1 MQTVLQTRAEATGY
15 AETSTFAD
23 VTSFCDALAREYP
36 FVKRATLC
44 RSTEGRDVPLLIVS
58 KLGFTSGSQAHASGD
73 HLCVYIQANIHAG
86 EVEGKEAILMLVR
99 DLLKSDPTR
108 ILDATT
114 LVIAPIYNADG
125 NEKFGDG
132 LVNRPHQDGPA
143 RVGERHNGMN
153 LDLNRDCI
161 KAESPEMRGVLREVY
176 SAWDPDVVF
185 DLHTTNGT
193 RHRFDLTYGPATHPD
208 TDSAV
213 LRYQRD
219 VLLPTVR
226 KQLRKT
232 HKWELFDYGN
242 AERRSGEMIW
252 ATFGYEGRYVTN
264 YAGLRNRIGILSEAV
279 SFLPFRFRVETTYQF
294 VLATLNKLVD
304 DRKDIRKRIV
314 AADTY
319 RAAEAGIAFEMAA
332 RGKEKVDLEDVP
344 PGTRVDHTKAPTK
357 WKSIVLPTYDRW
369 AMTAAAKVPSLYA
382 VPKSSTDAIRLLRAH
397 GIELT
402 ELRKTPTGFEQ
413 FVIKNTKVSQ
423 PFQGHPLRTVEGTW
437 EPRVT
442 TTDDYWIVS
451 TNQPL
456 RMLIFHLLDPLT
468 TDGFVT
474 WNVFDREITSSKTYP
489 VLRKL

>member
-1 MQTVLQTRAEATGY
+1 MQTVLQTRAEATSY

-23 VTSFCDALAREYP
+23 VTAFCDALARQYP
-36 FVKRATLC
+36 FVKRESLC
-44 RSTEGRDVPLLIVS
+44 RSTEGRDVPLLVVS
-58 KLGFTSGSQAHASGD
+58 KSGFTSGSQAHASGD
-73 HLCVYIQANIHAG
+73 HLVVYIQANIHAG

-99 DLLKSDPTR
+99 DLLKSDSTR

-176 SAWDPDVVF
+176 GAWDPDIVF

-193 RHRFDLTYGPATHPD
+193 RHGFDLTYGPATHPD
-208 TDSAV
+208 TDPAV

-232 HKWELFDYGN
+232 HNWELFDYGN
-242 AERRSGEMIW
+242 AERRGGENIW

-279 SFLPFRFRVETTYQF
+279 SFLPFRFRIETTYQF

-314 AADTY
+314 AADLY
-319 RAAEAGIAFEMAA
+319 RGVEAGIAFEMAA

-344 PGTRVDHTKAPTK
+344 PGTRIDHTKAPTK
-357 WKSIVLPTYDRW
+357 WKSVVLPTYDRW
-369 AMTAAAKVPSLYA
+369 AMTAAAKVPAFYA
-382 VPKSSTDAIRLLRAH
+382 VPKSSTDAIRLLRFH

-402 ELRKTPTGFEQ
+402 ELRKTPSGFEQ
-413 FVIKNTKVSQ
+413 FLINNTKISQ

-437 EPRVT
+437 EPRAT
-442 TTDDYWIVS
+442 PTDDYWIVS

-474 WNVFDREITSSKTYP
+474 WNVFDREITISKTYP

>member
-1 MQTVLQTRAEATGY
+1 MQTALQTRAEASGY
-15 AETSTFAD
+15 AETSTFLD
-23 VTSFCDALAREYP
+23 VTAFCDALARQYP
-36 FVKRATLC
+36 YVKRTTLC

-58 KLGFTSGSQAHASGD
+58 KPGFMTGAQAHASGD
-73 HLCVYIQANIHAG
+73 HLVIYIQANIHAG
-86 EVEGKEAILMLVR
+86 EVEGKEAILMLIR
-99 DLLKSDPTR
+99 DLLKADPTR
-108 ILDATT
+108 ILDAAT

-132 LVNRPHQDGPA
+132 MLNRPHQDGPA
-143 RVGERHNGMN
+143 RVGERHNGMG

-161 KAESPEMRGVLREVY
+161 KAESPEMRGVLKEVY

-193 RHRFDLTYGPATHPD
+193 RHGFHLTYGPATHPD
-208 TDSAV
+208 TDPAV

-219 VLLPTVR
+219 VLLPSVR

-242 AERRSGEMIW
+242 AERRGGETIW

-294 VLATLNKLVD
+294 VLATLNRLTE
-304 DRKDIRKRIV
+304 DRRQIRKSIV
-314 AADTY
+314 AADAY
-319 RAAEAGIAFEMAA
+319 RGPEAGIAFEMAA

-344 PGTRVDHTKAPTK
+344 PGTRIDHTKAPTK
-357 WKSIVLPTYDRW
+357 WKTVVLPTYDRW
-369 AMTAAAKVPSLYA
+369 ATTSTAKVPSMYA
-382 VPKSSTDAIRLLRAH
+382 VPKASAAAIKLLRFH
-397 GIELT
+397 GIELA
-402 ELRKTPTGFEQ
+402 ELQKNPTGFEQ
-413 FVIKNTKVSQ
+413 FLIKNTKVS
-423 PFQGHPLRTVEGTW
+423 PVFQGHPLRTVDGTW
-437 EPRVT
+437 EQRGAT
-442 TTDDYWIVS
+442 TEDYWIVS
-451 TNQPL
+451 TDQPL
-456 RMLIFHLLDPLT
+456 RMLIFHLLDPLS

>member
-23 VTSFCDALAREYP
+23 VTAFCDALARQYP
-36 FVKRATLC
+36 YVKRASLC

-58 KLGFTSGSQAHASGD
+58 KSGFTSGSQAHASGD
-73 HLCVYIQANIHAG
+73 HLVVYIQANIHAG

-99 DLLKSDPTR
+99 DLLKLDPTR

-161 KAESPEMRGVLREVY
+161 KAESPEMRGVLREV
-176 SAWDPDVVF
+176 SGAWDPDIVF

-208 TDSAV
+208 TDPAV

-242 AERRSGEMIW
+242 AERRGGENIW

-314 AADTY
+314 AADAY

-332 RGKEKVDLEDVP
+332 RGKEKVDLEDVL
-344 PGTRVDHTKAPTK
+344 PGTRIDHTKAPTK
-357 WKSIVLPTYDRW
+357 WKSLVLPTYDRW

-382 VPKSSTDAIRLLRAH
+382 VPKSSTDAIRLLRFH
-397 GIELT
+397 GIELA
-402 ELRKTPTGFEQ
+402 ELRKTPTGLEQ
-413 FVIKNTKVSQ
+413 FLIKNTKISQ
-423 PFQGHPLRTVEGTW
+423 PFQGHPLRTVDGTW
-437 EPRVT
+437 EPRVM

-451 TNQPL
+451 TNQPR

-474 WNVFDREITSSKTYP
+474 WNIFDREITSGKTYP

>member
-1 MQTVLQTRAEATGY
+1 
-15 AETSTFAD
+15 
-23 VTSFCDALAREYP
+23 
-36 FVKRATLC
+36 
-44 RSTEGRDVPLLIVS
+44 
-58 KLGFTSGSQAHASGD
+58 
-73 HLCVYIQANIHAG
+73 
-86 EVEGKEAILMLVR
+86 
-99 DLLKSDPTR
+99 
-108 ILDATT
+108 
-114 LVIAPIYNADG
+114 
-125 NEKFGDG
+125 
-132 LVNRPHQDGPA
+132 
-143 RVGERHNGMN
+143 MN

-176 SAWDPDVVF
+176 GAWDPDVVF

-193 RHRFDLTYGPATHPD
+193 RHGFHLTYGPATHPD
-208 TDSAV
+208 TDPAV

-279 SFLPFRFRVETTYQF
+279 SFLPFRFRIETTYQF

-314 AADTY
+314 AADAY

-332 RGKEKVDLEDVP
+332 RGKEKVDLEDAP
-344 PGTRVDHTKAPTK
+344 PGTRIDHTKAPTK
-357 WKSIVLPTYDRW
+357 WKSVVLPTYDRW

-382 VPKSSTDAIRLLRAH
+382 VPKASTDAIRLLRFH

-413 FVIKNTKVSQ
+413 FLIKNTKVSQ

-489 VLRKL
+489 VLRRL

>member
-23 VTSFCDALAREYP
+23 VTAFCDALARQYP
-36 FVKRATLC
+36 FVKRASLC

-58 KLGFTSGSQAHASGD
+58 KSGFTSGSQAHASGD
-73 HLCVYIQANIHAG
+73 HLVMYIQANIHAG

-99 DLLKSDPTR
+99 DLLKLDPTR

-176 SAWDPDVVF
+176 GAWDPDVVF

-208 TDSAV
+208 TDPAV

-242 AERRSGEMIW
+242 AERRGGENIW

-314 AADTY
+314 AADAY

-332 RGKEKVDLEDVP
+332 RGKEKVDLEDVL
-344 PGTRVDHTKAPTK
+344 PGTRIDHTKAPTK
-357 WKSIVLPTYDRW
+357 WKSFVLPTYDRW

-382 VPKSSTDAIRLLRAH
+382 VPKSSTDAIRLLRFH
-397 GIELT
+397 GIEVA

-413 FVIKNTKVSQ
+413 FLIKNTKISQ
-423 PFQGHPLRTVEGTW
+423 PFQGHPLRTVDGTW
-437 EPRVT
+437 EPRVM

-451 TNQPL
+451 TNQPR

-474 WNVFDREITSSKTYP
+474 WNIFDREITSGKTYP

>member
-23 VTSFCDALAREYP
+23 VTAFCDALASQYP
-36 FVKRATLC
+36 FVKRASLC

-58 KLGFTSGSQAHASGD
+58 KSGFTSGSQAHASGD
-73 HLCVYIQANIHAG
+73 HLVVYIQANIHAG

-99 DLLKSDPTR
+99 DLLKLDPTR

-176 SAWDPDVVF
+176 GAWDPDVVF

-208 TDSAV
+208 TDPAV

-242 AERRSGEMIW
+242 AERRGGETIW

-304 DRKDIRKRIV
+304 DRKDIRKRII
-314 AADTY
+314 AADQY
-319 RAAEAGIAFEMAA
+319 RATEAGIAFEMAA
-332 RGKEKVDLEDVP
+332 RGKEKVDLEDVL
-344 PGTRVDHTKAPTK
+344 PGTRIDHTKAPTK
-357 WKSIVLPTYDRW
+357 WKSLVLPTYDRW
-369 AMTAAAKVPSLYA
+369 AMTAAAKVPAFYA
-382 VPKSSTDAIRLLRAH
+382 VPKSSTDAIRLLRFH
-397 GIELT
+397 GIELA

-413 FVIKNTKVSQ
+413 FLIKNTKISQ

-437 EPRVT
+437 EPRGT

-474 WNVFDREITSSKTYP
+474 WNIFDREITSGKTYP

>member
-1 MQTVLQTRAEATGY
+1 
-15 AETSTFAD
+15 
-23 VTSFCDALAREYP
+23 
-36 FVKRATLC
+36 
-44 RSTEGRDVPLLIVS
+44 
-58 KLGFTSGSQAHASGD
+58 
-73 HLCVYIQANIHAG
+73 
-86 EVEGKEAILMLVR
+86 
-99 DLLKSDPTR
+99 
-108 ILDATT
+108 
-114 LVIAPIYNADG
+114 
-125 NEKFGDG
+125 
-132 LVNRPHQDGPA
+132 
-143 RVGERHNGMN
+143 MN

-176 SAWDPDVVF
+176 GAWDPDVVF

-208 TDSAV
+208 TDPAV

-314 AADTY
+314 AADAY

-344 PGTRVDHTKAPTK
+344 PGTRIDHTKAPTK
-357 WKSIVLPTYDRW
+357 WKSVVLPTYDRW
-369 AMTAAAKVPSLYA
+369 AMTTAAKVPSLYA

-413 FVIKNTKVSQ
+413 FLIKNTKVSQ

>member
-23 VTSFCDALAREYP
+23 VTAFCDALARQYP
-36 FVKRATLC
+36 FVKRASLC

-58 KLGFTSGSQAHASGD
+58 KSGFTSGSQAHASGD
-73 HLCVYIQANIHAG
+73 HLVMYIQANIHAG

-99 DLLKSDPTR
+99 DLLKLDPTR

-176 SAWDPDVVF
+176 GAWDPDVVF

-208 TDSAV
+208 TDPAV

-242 AERRSGEMIW
+242 AERRGGENIW

-314 AADTY
+314 AADAY

-332 RGKEKVDLEDVP
+332 RGKEKVDLEDVL
-344 PGTRVDHTKAPTK
+344 PGTRIDHTKAPTK
-357 WKSIVLPTYDRW
+357 WKSFVLPTYDRW

-382 VPKSSTDAIRLLRAH
+382 VPKSSTDAIRLLRFH
-397 GIELT
+397 GIELA

-413 FVIKNTKVSQ
+413 FLIKNTKISQ
-423 PFQGHPLRTVEGTW
+423 PFQGHPLRTVDGTW
-437 EPRVT
+437 EPRVM

-451 TNQPL
+451 TNQPR

-474 WNVFDREITSSKTYP
+474 WNIFDREITSGKTYP

>member
-15 AETSTFAD
+15 AETSTYAD
-23 VTSFCDALAREYP
+23 VTSFCYALAREYP
-36 FVKRATLC
+36 FVKRASLC

-58 KLGFTSGSQAHASGD
+58 KPGFTSGSQAHASGD
-73 HLCVYIQANIHAG
+73 HLVVYIQANIHAG

-99 DLLKSDPTR
+99 DLLKADPAR

-176 SAWDPDVVF
+176 GAWDPDVVF

-208 TDSAV
+208 TDPAV

-314 AADTY
+314 AADAY

-344 PGTRVDHTKAPTK
+344 PGTRIDHTKAPTK
-357 WKSIVLPTYDRW
+357 WKSVVLPTYDRW
-369 AMTAAAKVPSLYA
+369 AMTTAAKVPSLYA

-413 FVIKNTKVSQ
+413 FLIKNTKVSQ

-489 VLRKL
+489 VLRKH

>member
-36 FVKRATLC
+36 FVKRASLC

-58 KLGFTSGSQAHASGD
+58 KPGFTSGSQAHASGD
-73 HLCVYIQANIHAG
+73 HLVVYIQANIHAG

-99 DLLKSDPTR
+99 DLLKADPAR

-176 SAWDPDVVF
+176 GAWDPDVVF

-208 TDSAV
+208 TDPAV

-294 VLATLNKLVD
+294 VLGTLNKLVD

-314 AADTY
+314 AADAY

-332 RGKEKVDLEDVP
+332 RGKEKVDLEEVP
-344 PGTRVDHTKAPTK
+344 PGTRIDHTKAPTK
-357 WKSIVLPTYDRW
+357 WKSVVLPTYDRW

-382 VPKSSTDAIRLLRAH
+382 VPKSSVDAIRLLRAH

-413 FVIKNTKVSQ
+413 FLIKNTKVSQ
-423 PFQGHPLRTVEGTW
+423 PFQGHPLRTVEGAW

>member
-1 MQTVLQTRAEATGY
+1 MQTVLQTRAEATSY

-23 VTSFCDALAREYP
+23 VTAFCDALARQYP
-36 FVKRATLC
+36 FVKRASLC
-44 RSTEGRDVPLLIVS
+44 RSSEGRDVPLLVVS
-58 KLGFTSGSQAHASGD
+58 KSGFTSGSQAHASGD
-73 HLCVYIQANIHAG
+73 NLVVYVQANIHAG

-99 DLLKSDPTR
+99 DLLTSDPTR
-108 ILDATT
+108 ILEATT

-143 RVGERHNGMN
+143 RVGERHNGLN

-176 SAWDPDVVF
+176 GSWNPDIVF

-208 TDSAV
+208 TDPAV

-242 AERRSGEMIW
+242 AERRGGETIW

-314 AADTY
+314 AADLY
-319 RAAEAGIAFEMAA
+319 RATEAGIAFEMAA
-332 RGKEKVDLEDVP
+332 RGKEKVDLEDVA
-344 PGTRVDHTKAPTK
+344 PGTRIDHTKAPTK
-357 WKSIVLPTYDRW
+357 WKSLVLPTYDRW
-369 AMTAAAKVPSLYA
+369 AMTAAAKVPAFYA
-382 VPKSSTDAIRLLRAH
+382 VPKSSTDAIRLLRFH
-397 GIELT
+397 GIELA
-402 ELRKTPTGFEQ
+402 ELRKTPAGFEQ
-413 FVIKNTKVSQ
+413 FVIKNTKISQ
-423 PFQGHPLRTVEGTW
+423 PFQGHPLRTVEGNW
-437 EPRVT
+437 ESVAT
-442 TTDDYWIVS
+442 TSDDYWIIS
-451 TNQPL
+451 MNQPL

-474 WNVFDREITSSKTYP
+474 WNVFDREINSSKTYP

>member
-23 VTSFCDALAREYP
+23 VTSFCDALAREYL
-36 FVKRATLC
+36 FVKRASLC

-58 KLGFTSGSQAHASGD
+58 KPGFTSGSQAHANGD
-73 HLCVYIQANIHAG
+73 HLVVYIQANIHAG

-99 DLLKSDPTR
+99 DLLKSDPAR

-125 NEKFGDG
+125 NEMFGDG

-176 SAWDPDVVF
+176 GAWDPDVVF

-208 TDSAV
+208 TDPAV

-314 AADTY
+314 AADAY

-344 PGTRVDHTKAPTK
+344 PGTRIDHTKAPTK
-357 WKSIVLPTYDRW
+357 WKSVVLPTYDRW

-382 VPKSSTDAIRLLRAH
+382 VPKSSIDAIRLLRAH

-402 ELRKTPTGFEQ
+402 ELRKTPTAFEQ

-442 TTDDYWIVS
+442 TTDHYWIVS

-474 WNVFDREITSSKTYP
+474 WNVFDREITSSETFP

>member
-23 VTSFCDALAREYP
+23 VTAFCDALARQYP
-36 FVKRATLC
+36 FVKRASLC

-58 KLGFTSGSQAHASGD
+58 KSGFTSGSQAHASGD
-73 HLCVYIQANIHAG
+73 HLVMYIQANIHAG

-99 DLLKSDPTR
+99 DLLKLDPTR

-176 SAWDPDVVF
+176 GAWDPDVVF

-208 TDSAV
+208 TDPAV

-242 AERRSGEMIW
+242 AERRGGENIW

-314 AADTY
+314 AADAY

-332 RGKEKVDLEDVP
+332 RGKEKVDLEDVL
-344 PGTRVDHTKAPTK
+344 PGTRIDHTKAPTK
-357 WKSIVLPTYDRW
+357 WKSLVLPTYDRW

-382 VPKSSTDAIRLLRAH
+382 VPKSSTDAIRLLRFH
-397 GIELT
+397 GIELA

-413 FVIKNTKVSQ
+413 FLIKNTKISQ
-423 PFQGHPLRTVEGTW
+423 PFQGHPLRTVDGTW
-437 EPRVT
+437 EPRVM

-451 TNQPL
+451 TNQPR

-474 WNVFDREITSSKTYP
+474 WNIFDREITSGKTYP